1 MNIKQALTYASS
13 KFQNIDIISYHLDS
27 RVLLKYV
34 TGNSLEYL
42 LSNGEQELTK
52 QQQNILES
60 CINRRLN
67 FEPIAYIVGYKEFYG
82 YEFIVNANTLIPRG
96 DTELLVDAALQH
108 INPNSAIL
116 ELGVGSG
123 AIAISLLLEKPNIY
137 LTATDISYE
146 VINIVKANA
155 KKFCVTDRIKIIQ
168 SNWFESLPIEKFDII
183 ISNPPYIAI
192 KEISHMSAETIKH
205 EPRLALFAEKD
216 GLQSYYSIALLAYKF
231 LKTNGKILVE
241 VGFKQAT
248 AVSEIF
254 SHQGYRVDQI
264 YKDLA
269 GHDRVL
275 LIQNQNKLYG

>member
-1 MNIKQALTYASS
+1 MNIKQALTYAAS

-27 RVLLKYV
+27 RVLLKYI

-42 LSNGEQELTK
+42 LSDGEKELTT
-52 QQQNILES
+52 QQQNKLES

-82 YEFIVNANTLIPRG
+82 HEFIVDCNTLIPRG
-96 DTELLVDAALQH
+96 DTELLVDAALQQ
-108 INPNSAIL
+108 INSNSTIL

-123 AIAISLLLEKPNIY
+123 AVAISLLLERSNIY
-137 LTATDISYE
+137 ITATDISYE
-146 VINIVKANA
+146 AINIVKANA
-155 KKFCVTDRIKIIQ
+155 KRFCVTDRIKIIQ
-168 SNWFESLPIEKFDII
+168 SNWFESLPVEKFDII

-192 KEISHMSAETIKH
+192 EEISHMSAETITH

-216 GLQSYYSIALLAYKF
+216 GLQSYYSITLSAQKF
-231 LKTNGKILVE
+231 LKPNGKILVE

-254 SHQGYRVDQI
+254 SQEGYKVSQV

-269 GHDRVL
+269 GYDRVL
-275 LIQNQNKLYG
+275 LIQNQNKHYA